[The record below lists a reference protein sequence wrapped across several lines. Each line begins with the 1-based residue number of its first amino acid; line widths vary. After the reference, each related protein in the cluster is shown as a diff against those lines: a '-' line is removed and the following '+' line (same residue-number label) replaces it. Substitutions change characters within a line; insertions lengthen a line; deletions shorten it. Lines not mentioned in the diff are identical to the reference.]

1 MPYKIKGKGK
11 EMGIENIPSYQKT
24 SDLIEKDIKP
34 LHLARTETY
43 HSSVWMATTIMPI
56 GILPI
61 LFLVLLLIFSLVFL
75 HISENR
81 KTS

>member
-1 MPYKIKGKGK
+1 MPCKLKGK
-11 EMGIENIPSYQKT
+11 ETGIENIPSYQKT
-24 SDLIEKDIKP
+24 SDLIEKEIKP

-43 HSSVWMATTIMPI
+43 HSNVWMATTIMSI
-56 GILPI
+56 VILPI

-75 HISENR
+75 QISEKR